1 MDFKLFLVTFGAI
14 FLAELGDKTQ
24 LAALSFAAGNR
35 HALFVVFLAAS
46 LAMTVSTAIGVAFGA
61 ALTRL
66 VDPKYIKIGAGI
78 LFIVIGLATLLLPD
92 KKRERAFG
100 RLHGELER
108 YLTVEQCKTC
118 EKFQGVISDLVAHD
132 HPELRRVLRRLQVPA
147 DGHHDPL
154 GCPDCSADRLRALFA
169 EEHAKTTRENAG

>member
-1 MDFKLFLVTFGAI
+1 MDIKLFLVTFGAI

-46 LAMTVSTAIGVAFGA
+46 LAMTVATAIGVAFGA

-92 KKRERAFG
+92 KKREQQFQK
-100 RLHGELER
+100 LHGELER
-108 YLTVEQCKTC
+108 YLTIEQCKTC
-118 EKFQGVISDLVAHD
+118 AKFQGFIRDLAEHD
-132 HPELRRVLRRLQVPA
+132 HPELRRMVKKLHVPA
-147 DGHHDPL
+147 DDHHDAL
-154 GCPDCSADRLRALFA
+154 GCKDCSTDRLRALFA
-169 EEHAKTTRENAG
+169 EEHTKTPPKG